1 MKAKTILSI
10 LCLSLGFHL
19 AQADDPKSGY
29 HGMAGPNGGRLL
41 VEVEPHIEFLV
52 KADTKKV
59 EIRFVGDA
67 LIVLP
72 PAGQEV
78 TVTIGEGASATKL
91 TFTPQGDK
99 LVSDAPL
106 PAGDKLPV
114 TVQIRS
120 KPAEP
125 PVTAEK
131 FILSLAPCPTG
142 KHLEYACT
150 CERGEQA
157 KPKEQK

>member
-1 MKAKTILSI
+1 MNIHSILLILS
-10 LCLSLGFHL
+10 LSLAVHL

-52 KADTKKV
+52 KTDTKKV
-59 EIRFVGDA
+59 EIRLVGDG

-72 PAGQEV
+72 PTGQEV
-78 TVTIGEGASATKL
+78 IVTIGEGASATKL
-91 TFTPQGDK
+91 TLTKDGDK
-99 LVSDAPL
+99 LISDASL
-106 PAGDKLPV
+106 PAGDKLSV
-114 TVQIRS
+114 TVQIRA

-142 KHLEYACT
+142 KHLSYACT